1 MNERPSYYS
10 VTPATVRYDH
20 RLKPNEK
27 LLFGEITALSN
38 VKGYCYSTNKYFSK
52 LYEVTVQT
60 VSEWINHLKELGYL
74 KVEMIKNGK
83 AIKERHLYPVVDAPI
98 QENLNR
104 RYSGKAEGGIQENL
118 NRGIREKPKENI
130 TSINTTSKNKSSSST
145 ARDSLD
151 NSTKDIE
158 SRQNSFELY
167 QITVGIL
174 TPMQSQLLSEYI
186 HKLSDEVVGYA
197 INLMANQ
204 TERRSFNYLNRI
216 LMRYESMEIDTVEK
230 AKELEKKRQSSVGR
244 TKAKQQRKSRRKNT
258 LPF

>member
-1 MNERPSYYS
+1 MNEHPSYYS

-52 LYEVTVQT
+52 LYGVTVQT

-74 KVEMIKNGK
+74 KVEMIKDGK

-104 RYSGKAEGGIQENL
+104 GYSGKAEGGIQENL

-130 TSINTTSKNKSSSST
+130 TSINTTSKNKSSST

-158 SRQNSFELY
+158 SRQNAFELY

-186 HKLSDEVVGYA
+186 HKLTDKVVGYA

-216 LMRYESMEIDTVEK
+216 LMRYESMGIDTVEK

-244 TKAKQQRKSRRKNT
+244 TKAKQKRKSRRKNT

>member
-1 MNERPSYYS
+1 MTKITKVKHCDFTIIDNNFLRDERLSFKAKGLFMYMWSQSNDWNFYVNE
-10 VTPATVRYDH
+10 
-20 RLKPNEK
+20 
-27 LLFGEITALSN
+27 LSSHAKDGRN
-38 VKGYCYSTNKYFSK
+38 AVMTG
-52 LYEVTVQT
+52 LE
-60 VSEWINHLKELGYL
+60 ELENYGYL
-74 KVEMIKNGK
+74 KRKRVRNAQGQL
-83 AIKERHLYPVVDAPI
+83 KETEYVLSETPT
-98 QENLNR
+98 L
-104 RYSGKAEGGIQENL
+104 
-118 NRGIREKPKENI
+118 EKPKSENPTLENRTL
-130 TSINTTSKNKSSSST
+130 TSTNNNKNKQNKISSST

-158 SRQNSFELY
+158 SRQNAFELY

-216 LMRYESMEIDTVEK
+216 LMRYESMEINTVEK

>member
-74 KVEMIKNGK
+74 KVEMIKDGK

-104 RYSGKAEGGIQENL
+104 GIRENL

-130 TSINTTSKNKSSSST
+130 TSINTTSKNNSSST
-145 ARDSLD
+145 VRDSLD

-158 SRQNSFELY
+158 SKQNAFELY

-174 TPMQSQLLSEYI
+174 TPSQYPTMNEYI
-186 HKLSDEVVGYA
+186 RKLSDDVVKFA
-197 INLMANQ
+197 INSMTNQ
-204 TERRSFNYLNRI
+204 TTTPNFNYLNTI
-216 LMRYESMEIDTVEK
+216 LMKYESLGIDTVEK

-244 TKAKQQRKSRRKNT
+244 TKAKQKRKSRRKNT

>member
-1 MNERPSYYS
+1 MNEHPSYYS

-74 KVEMIKNGK
+74 KVEMIKDGK

-104 RYSGKAEGGIQENL
+104 GYSGKAEEGIQENL
-118 NRGIREKPKENI
+118 NRGIREKPKENNTRNNN
-130 TSINTTSKNKSSSST
+130 TSINKSSST
-145 ARDSLD
+145 ARDSLN

-158 SRQNSFELY
+158 SRQNAFELY

-216 LMRYESMEIDTVEK
+216 LMRYESMEIDTVKK

-244 TKAKQQRKSRRKNT
+244 TKAKQHKLRRKNT

>member
-1 MNERPSYYS
+1 MNEHPSYYS

-74 KVEMIKNGK
+74 KVEMIKDGK
-83 AIKERHLYPVVDAPI
+83 AIKERHLYPVVDAP
-98 QENLNR
+98 
-104 RYSGKAEGGIQENL
+104 IQENL

-130 TSINTTSKNKSSSST
+130 TSINTTSKNNSSST
-145 ARDSLD
+145 VRDSLD

-158 SRQNSFELY
+158 SKQNAFELY

-174 TPMQSQLLSEYI
+174 TPTQYPTMNEYI
-186 HKLSDEVVGYA
+186 RKLSDDVVKFA
-197 INLMANQ
+197 INSMTNQ
-204 TERRSFNYLNRI
+204 TTTPNFNYLNTI
-216 LMRYESMEIDTVEK
+216 LMKYESLGIDTVEK

-244 TKAKQQRKSRRKNT
+244 TKAKQKRKSRRKNT

>member
-1 MNERPSYYS
+1 MNEHPSYYS

-52 LYEVTVQT
+52 LYGVTVQT

-74 KVEMIKNGK
+74 KVEMIKDGK

-104 RYSGKAEGGIQENL
+104 GYSGKAEGGIQENL

-130 TSINTTSKNKSSSST
+130 TSINTTSKNKSSST

-158 SRQNSFELY
+158 SRQNAFELY

-186 HKLSDEVVGYA
+186 HKLTDKVVGYA

-216 LMRYESMEIDTVEK
+216 LMRYESMGIDTVEK

-244 TKAKQQRKSRRKNT
+244 TKAKRQRIARRENT

>member
-1 MNERPSYYS
+1 MTKITKVKHCDFTIIDNNFLRDERLSFKAKGLFMYMWSQSNDWNFYVNE
-10 VTPATVRYDH
+10 
-20 RLKPNEK
+20 
-27 LLFGEITALSN
+27 LSSHAKDGRN
-38 VKGYCYSTNKYFSK
+38 AVMTG
-52 LYEVTVQT
+52 LE
-60 VSEWINHLKELGYL
+60 ELENYGYL
-74 KVEMIKNGK
+74 KRKRVRNAQGQL
-83 AIKERHLYPVVDAPI
+83 KETEYVLSETPT
-98 QENLNR
+98 L
-104 RYSGKAEGGIQENL
+104 
-118 NRGIREKPKENI
+118 EKPKSENPTLENPTLENRTL
-130 TSINTTSKNKSSSST
+130 TSTNNNKNKQNKISSST

-158 SRQNSFELY
+158 SRQNAFELY

-216 LMRYESMEIDTVEK
+216 LMRYESMEINTVEK

>member
-1 MNERPSYYS
+1 MNEHPSYYS

-74 KVEMIKNGK
+74 KVEMIKDGK

-104 RYSGKAEGGIQENL
+104 GYSGKAEEGIQENL
-118 NRGIREKPKENI
+118 NRGIRLKPKENI
-130 TSINTTSKNKSSSST
+130 TSINTTSKNKSSST
-145 ARDSLD
+145 ARDPLD

-158 SRQNSFELY
+158 SRQNAFELY

-186 HKLSDEVVGYA
+186 HKLTDKVVGYA

-216 LMRYESMEIDTVEK
+216 LMRYESMGIDTVEK

>member
-1 MNERPSYYS
+1 MNEHPSYYS
-10 VTPATVRYDH
+10 VIPATVRYDH

-60 VSEWINHLKELGYL
+60 VSEWINHLKGLGYL
-74 KVEMIKNGK
+74 KVEMIKDGK

-104 RYSGKAEGGIQENL
+104 GYSEKAEEGIQENL

-130 TSINTTSKNKSSSST
+130 TSINTTSKNKSSST

-158 SRQNSFELY
+158 SGQNAFELY

-230 AKELEKKRQSSVGR
+230 AKKLEEKRQSSVGR